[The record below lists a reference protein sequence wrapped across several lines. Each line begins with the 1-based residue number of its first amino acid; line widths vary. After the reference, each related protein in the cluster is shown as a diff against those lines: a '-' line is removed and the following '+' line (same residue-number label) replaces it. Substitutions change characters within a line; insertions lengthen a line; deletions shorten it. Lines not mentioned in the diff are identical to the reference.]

1 MLQRVSTNDVYRAV
15 AGVMPVLQVPCVCK
29 LVPVFRP
36 CEHCADNGWIPSISL
51 SHIITNLEYPFTL
64 VFKYDMI
71 GWYASITLDSEPTN
85 LQRTNN
91 NTYASPIEAIY
102 EALFETLTD
111 RIQEGMAGKRP
122 RRTRGRGRPIKS
134 IKATEESEAWKPN
147 QLGTE

>member
-1 MLQRVSTNDVYRAV
+1 MLQRVTSNDIYRAV

-29 LVPVFRP
+29 LMSVIRP
-36 CEHCADNGWIPSISL
+36 CGHCSDYGWIPSISL
-51 SHIITNLEYPFTL
+51 SHIITNIEYPFTL

-71 GWYASITLDSEPTN
+71 GWYANITLDSEPTN

-111 RIQEGMAGKRP
+111 RIGEGMEVTRS
-122 RRTRGRGRPIKS
+122 RRTRGRGRPIRN
-134 IKATEESEAWKPN
+134 KATEESESWKLN
-147 QLGTE
+147 QLETE

>member
-1 MLQRVSTNDVYRAV
+1 MLQRVTSNEIYRAV

-29 LVPVFRP
+29 LMTVIRP
-36 CEHCADNGWIPSISL
+36 CGHCSDYGWIPSISL
-51 SHIITNLEYPFTL
+51 SHIITNIEYPFTL

-71 GWYASITLDSEPTN
+71 GWYANITLDSEPTN

-111 RIQEGMAGKRP
+111 RIGEGMEVTRS
-122 RRTRGRGRPIKS
+122 RRTRGRGRPIRN
-134 IKATEESEAWKPN
+134 KATEESESWKLN
-147 QLGTE
+147 QLETE

>member
-1 MLQRVSTNDVYRAV
+1 MMQRVTKNDIYRAV

-29 LVPVFRP
+29 LMTVIRP
-36 CEHCADNGWIPSISL
+36 CGHCADYGWIPSISL
-51 SHIITNLEYPFTL
+51 SHIITNIEYPFTL

-71 GWYASITLDSEPTN
+71 GWYANITLDSEPTN

-111 RIQEGMAGKRP
+111 RIGEGMEVTRS
-122 RRTRGRGRPIKS
+122 RRTRGRGRPIRN
-134 IKATEESEAWKPN
+134 KATEESESWKLN
-147 QLGTE
+147 QRETE

>member
-1 MLQRVSTNDVYRAV
+1 MLQRVTSNDIYRAV

-29 LVPVFRP
+29 LMTVIRP
-36 CEHCADNGWIPSISL
+36 CGHCSDYGWIPSISL
-51 SHIITNLEYPFTL
+51 SHIITNIEYPFTL

-71 GWYASITLDSEPTN
+71 GWYANITLDSEPTN

-111 RIQEGMAGKRP
+111 RIGEGMEVTRS
-122 RRTRGRGRPIKS
+122 RRTRGRGRPIRN
-134 IKATEESEAWKPN
+134 KATEESESWKLN
-147 QLGTE
+147 QLETE

>member
-1 MLQRVSTNDVYRAV
+1 MLQRVTSNDIYRAV

-29 LVPVFRP
+29 LMTVIRP
-36 CEHCADNGWIPSISL
+36 CGHCSDYGWIPSISL
-51 SHIITNLEYPFTL
+51 SHIITNIEYPFTL

-71 GWYASITLDSEPTN
+71 GWYANITLDSEPTN

-111 RIQEGMAGKRP
+111 RIGEGMEVTRS
-122 RRTRGRGRPIKS
+122 RRTRGRGRPIRN
-134 IKATEESEAWKPN
+134 KATEESESWKLN
-147 QLGTE
+147 QRETE

>member
-1 MLQRVSTNDVYRAV
+1 MMQRVTKNDIYRAV

-29 LVPVFRP
+29 LMTVIRP
-36 CEHCADNGWIPSISL
+36 CGHCSDYGWIPSISL
-51 SHIITNLEYPFTL
+51 SHIITNIEYPFTL

-71 GWYASITLDSEPTN
+71 GWYANITLDSEPTN

-111 RIQEGMAGKRP
+111 RIGEGMEVTRS
-122 RRTRGRGRPIKS
+122 RRTRGRGRPIRN
-134 IKATEESEAWKPN
+134 KATEESESWKLN
-147 QLGTE
+147 QLETE

>member
-51 SHIITNLEYPFTL
+51 SHIITNIEYAFTL

>member
-1 MLQRVSTNDVYRAV
+1 MMQRVTTNDIYRAV

-29 LVPVFRP
+29 LMSVIRP
-36 CEHCADNGWIPSISL
+36 CGHCSDYGWIPSISL
-51 SHIITNLEYPFTL
+51 SHIITNIEYPFTL

-71 GWYASITLDSEPTN
+71 GWYANITLDSEPTN

-111 RIQEGMAGKRP
+111 RIGEGMEVTRS
-122 RRTRGRGRPIKS
+122 RRTRGRGRPIRN
-134 IKATEESEAWKPN
+134 KATEESESWKLN
-147 QLGTE
+147 QLEIE

>member
-1 MLQRVSTNDVYRAV
+1 MMQRVTKNDIYRAV

-29 LVPVFRP
+29 LMSVIRP
-36 CEHCADNGWIPSISL
+36 CGHCSDYGWIPSISL
-51 SHIITNLEYPFTL
+51 SHIITNIEYPFTL

-71 GWYASITLDSEPTN
+71 GWYANITLDSEPTN

-111 RIQEGMAGKRP
+111 RIGEGMAVTRS
-122 RRTRGRGRPIKS
+122 RRTRGRGRPIRN
-134 IKATEESEAWKPN
+134 KATEESESWKLN
-147 QLGTE
+147 QLETE

>member
-134 IKATEESEAWKPN
+134 IKATEESEAWRPN

>member
-1 MLQRVSTNDVYRAV
+1 MLQRVTSNDIYRAV

-29 LVPVFRP
+29 LMTVIRP
-36 CEHCADNGWIPSISL
+36 CGHCADYGWIPSISL
-51 SHIITNLEYPFTL
+51 SHIITNIEYPFTL

-111 RIQEGMAGKRP
+111 RIGEGMEVTRS
-122 RRTRGRGRPIKS
+122 RRTRGRGRPIRN
-134 IKATEESEAWKPN
+134 KATEESESWKLN
-147 QLGTE
+147 QRETE

>member
-15 AGVMPVLQVPCVCK
+15 AGVMPVLQIPCVCK
-29 LVPVFRP
+29 LMAVIRP
-36 CEHCADNGWIPSISL
+36 CGHCADYGWIPSISL

-111 RIQEGMAGKRP
+111 RIREGMEGKRP
-122 RRTRGRGRPIKS
+122 RRTRGRGRPIKN

>member
-1 MLQRVSTNDVYRAV
+1 MLQRVTSNDIYRAV

-29 LVPVFRP
+29 LMTVIRP
-36 CEHCADNGWIPSISL
+36 CGHCADYGWIPSISL
-51 SHIITNLEYPFTL
+51 SHIITNIEYPFTL

-71 GWYASITLDSEPTN
+71 GWYANITLDSEPTN

-111 RIQEGMAGKRP
+111 RIGEGMAVTRS
-122 RRTRGRGRPIKS
+122 RRTRGRGRPIRN
-134 IKATEESEAWKPN
+134 KATEESESWKLN
-147 QLGTE
+147 QLETE

>member
-1 MLQRVSTNDVYRAV
+1 MVTTTDISRAV
-15 AGVMPVLQVPCVCK
+15 AQVLPVLQVPCTCK
-29 LVPVFRP
+29 IIRVNTGP
-36 CEHCADNGWIPSISL
+36 CGYCKDQGWIPTISL

-102 EALFETLTD
+102 EALFATLTATGRNLTTSHFPKLRH
-111 RIQEGMAGKRP
+111 RILQYMY
-122 RRTRGRGRPIKS
+122 
-134 IKATEESEAWKPN
+134 
-147 QLGTE
+147 

>member
-1 MLQRVSTNDVYRAV
+1 MMQRVTKNDIYRAV

-29 LVPVFRP
+29 LMSVIRP
-36 CEHCADNGWIPSISL
+36 CGHCSDYGWNPSISL
-51 SHIITNLEYPFTL
+51 SHIITNIEYPFTL

-71 GWYASITLDSEPTN
+71 GWYANITLDSEPTN

-111 RIQEGMAGKRP
+111 RIGEGMEVTRS
-122 RRTRGRGRPIKS
+122 RRTRGRGRPIRN
-134 IKATEESEAWKPN
+134 KATEESESWKLN
-147 QLGTE
+147 QLEIE

>member
-1 MLQRVSTNDVYRAV
+1 MLNVITPNEISRAV
-15 AGVMPVLQVPCVCK
+15 AQVLPVLQVPCTCK
-29 LVPVFRP
+29 IMQSTSP
-36 CEHCADNGWIPSISL
+36 CGYCQNRGWIPTISL

-71 GWYASITLDSEPTN
+71 GWYANITLDSEPTN

-111 RIQEGMAGKRP
+111 RIGEGMEVTRS
-122 RRTRGRGRPIKS
+122 RRTRGRGSPIRN
-134 IKATEESEAWKPN
+134 KATEEESESWKPN
-147 QLGTE
+147 QLEIE

>member
-1 MLQRVSTNDVYRAV
+1 MMQRVTKNDIYRAV

-29 LVPVFRP
+29 LMTVIRP
-36 CEHCADNGWIPSISL
+36 CGHCADYGWIPSISL
-51 SHIITNLEYPFTL
+51 SHIITNIEYPFTL

-71 GWYASITLDSEPTN
+71 GWYANITLDSEPTN

-111 RIQEGMAGKRP
+111 RIGEGMAVTRS
-122 RRTRGRGRPIKS
+122 RRTRGRGRPIRN
-134 IKATEESEAWKPN
+134 KATEESESWKLN
-147 QLGTE
+147 QRETE

>member
-1 MLQRVSTNDVYRAV
+1 MVTTTDISRAV
-15 AGVMPVLQVPCVCK
+15 AQVLPVLQVPCTCK
-29 LVPVFRP
+29 IIRVNTGP
-36 CEHCADNGWIPSISL
+36 CGYCRDQGWIPSISL
-51 SHIITNLEYPFTL
+51 SHIITNLEYAFTL

-91 NTYASPIEAIY
+91 NTYASPIDAIY